1 RYRVVTL
8 DGDVV
13 NAGGSMTGGASK
25 SQASFFTRKAEL
37 EQLIAQSK
45 ELAETILNAEKTVQ
59 KEQAEVHA
67 TEQRLNNL
75 RSEGEKYR
83 DLESERTMTQREIEA
98 VLKTTKDRFLLFQ
111 AERKNRDF
119 DLTSVVSRKE
129 AAAARLDEIGG
140 ELDAISRQIE
150 E

>member
-1 RYRVVTL
+1 
-8 DGDVV
+8 
-13 NAGGSMTGGASK
+13 
-25 SQASFFTRKAEL
+25 
-37 EQLIAQSK
+37 
-45 ELAETILNAEKTVQ
+45 Q

-150 E
+150 ELTQFKQQNESARDLVLAKLSDQKSQ